1 MAVVIEVL
9 SLVLRVDR
17 VAQRFP
23 GGWTAFESQVR
34 DHPSYCNDGEL
45 ARLAFLTQED
55 VAALAGDLRGSGLQ
69 AEDMAV
75 VDQDTGPVQ
84 PPEWLEFYHV
94 DMATDG
100 PKRPVPVVRL
110 KGSTQTRTVF
120 PKGWSWETSSFAR
133 GRP

>member
-17 VAQRFP
+17 IAQLFP
-23 GGWTAFESQVR
+23 GGWLAFEDQVR
-34 DHPSYCNDGEL
+34 AHPSYCNDGEL
-45 ARLAFLTQED
+45 ARLAFLTPGD
-55 VAALAGDLRGSGLQ
+55 VDALAGDLRAAGLRV
-69 AEDMAV
+69 EDMAV
-75 VDQDTGPVQ
+75 VDQDTGPVT

-94 DMATDG
+94 DLSTGG
-100 PKRPVPVVRL
+100 PKRPVPVVRV

-120 PKGWSWETSSFAR
+120 PRGWSWETSSFAR